1 MKKLIAVISC
11 LVAALAFGQFV
22 PPVSSGSSSTGAQA
36 PVSTTTPFIDAGVV
50 TVSGPLRAQL
60 ITAPFVDAG
69 VIAATYL
76 QAGGIDAGSVLASGL
91 VSSGAISAQLLT
103 TPFIDAGVIASTYEE
118 VGGLD
123 AGPILASGLVSSGAL
138 RAQLITTPFLD
149 AGVLV
154 VSGQAQFAFIDAGQ
168 ISTPFI
174 QAAGIDAGIIFSS
187 ANISAGTFLAAAT
200 TLQLPGVSDG
210 LFNNAGFLQLRST
223 NGYAYSKYG
232 TGTGVGALSSV
243 LDAQFTPVGNT
254 GDTNEDTL
262 MTYTLPGNSLTTNG
276 WSVRLT
282 AFGTGVNTA
291 NATTL
296 KCYFGGTVTDTLI
309 LTASQANVWKVVYD
323 VVRVDA
329 THQTAFG
336 VITQGGTT
344 TVTKAENTAPAETL
358 SGNVV
363 MKCTGQRGT
372 SSTANSVV
380 QLAEIVEGLHP

>member
-1 MKKLIAVISC
+1 MKRWLLSLVPVLLLAAWGFAEGPGAPRYRSGVINQTGGPAS
-11 LVAALAFGQFV
+11 VAGV
-22 PPVSSGSSSTGAQA
+22 DVA
-36 PVSTTTPFIDAGVV
+36 PVTVTAPFIDAGVITVAGPLRAQLVTTPFIDAGVLV
-50 TVSGPLRAQL
+50 
-60 ITAPFVDAG
+60 
-69 VIAATYL
+69 ATYAEL
-76 QAGGIDAGSVLASGL
+76 GGV
-91 VSSGAISAQLLT
+91 
-103 TPFIDAGVIASTYEE
+103 
-118 VGGLD
+118 D
-123 AGPILASGLVSSGAL
+123 AGPILASGLVASGAL
-138 RAQLITTPFLD
+138 RAQLVTSPFID

-174 QAAGIDAGIIFSS
+174 QAAGIDAGIIITTGAAQIGGAIIGLGDIYTVNT
-187 ANISAGTFLAAAT
+187 AN
-200 TLQLPGVSDG
+200 G
-210 LFNNAGFLQLRST
+210 LHNNAGFLALLST
-223 NGYAYSKYG
+223 NGYVYSKFG

-243 LDAQFTPVGNT
+243 LDSQFTPVGNT
-254 GDTNEDTL
+254 ADTNEDTL

-296 KCYFGGTVTDTLI
+296 KCYFGSTITDTLV
-309 LTASQANVWKVVYD
+309 LTASQANVWRVVYD
-323 VVRVDA
+323 VIRIDA

-336 VITQGGTT
+336 TIVQGGTV

-372 SSTANSVV
+372 SSTSNSVV
-380 QLAEIVEGLHP
+380 QLGEVIEGLHP